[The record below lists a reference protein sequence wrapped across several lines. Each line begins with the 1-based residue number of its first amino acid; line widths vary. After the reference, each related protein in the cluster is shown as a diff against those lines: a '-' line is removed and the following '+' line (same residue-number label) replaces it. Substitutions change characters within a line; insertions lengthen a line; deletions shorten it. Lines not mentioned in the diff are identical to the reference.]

1 MMNSA
6 RNDSEVGTT
15 LESSRSSFDFLDSA
29 NIQKHD
35 EKAFNYDDILN
46 HIGHLGKFQLLTSM
60 LLLFP
65 GLFPGVV
72 VMSYTITGYVPK
84 YGYKN

>member
-1 MMNSA
+1 MDSA
-6 RNDSEVGTT
+6 THESDGGTI
-15 LESSRSSFDFLDSA
+15 LESSRSSTDLIDSA
-29 NIQKHD
+29 KNQKHD
-35 EKAFNYDDILN
+35 EEAFNYDDILN
-46 HIGHLGKFQLLTSM
+46 HIGQLGKFQLLTSM